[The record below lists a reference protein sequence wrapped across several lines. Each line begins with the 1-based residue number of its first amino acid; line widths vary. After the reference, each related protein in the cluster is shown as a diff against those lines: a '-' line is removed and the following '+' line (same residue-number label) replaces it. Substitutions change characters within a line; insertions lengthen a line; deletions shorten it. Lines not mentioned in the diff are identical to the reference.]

1 MNKIAKINQQHE
13 QAMQLAEDAFFA
25 KRSKEEVKANKLY
38 KEAFQLE
45 MEAALALVSEYENE
59 PTRSVLF
66 KGAATL
72 ALECEQELEAERMI
86 RYALLGHPPKQ
97 IKQELYELLEEIQIK
112 RAILSP
118 LDKYQQLP
126 QNLQKEVVDFIDFLL
141 MKHYEV
147 KTSI

>member
-1 MNKIAKINQQHE
+1 
-13 QAMQLAEDAFFA
+13 MQLAEDAFFA
-25 KRSKEEVKANKLY
+25 KRSKEEAKAKELY
-38 KEAFQLE
+38 AEALQLE
-45 MEAALALVSEYENE
+45 KEAALALVSEYDNE
-59 PTRSVLF
+59 PSRSVLF

-72 ALECEQELEAERMI
+72 AIECDQELEAERMI

-112 RAILSP
+112 RAVLSP

-141 MKHYEV
+141 MKHHGIKASV
-147 KTSI
+147 